1 MGELIKEVTINKV
14 FIGHIGSLIKNLCTH
29 VEIGDTRVVQYAQ
42 TNEIEDFIKNEDDMG
57 DIFKTI
63 EVEQIKLM
71 KINNGVWQIMS
82 GQKIEGFIKLKYQYS
97 YISFNAFI
105 KTEDKALDEL
115 FYSIENYQE
124 NRVLD
129 IKKYCLI

>member
-82 GQKIEGFIKLKYQYS
+82 GQKIEGFIKLKYNIVIFLSMLLSKQR
-97 YISFNAFI
+97 I
-105 KTEDKALDEL
+105 KH
-115 FYSIENYQE
+115 
-124 NRVLD
+124 
-129 IKKYCLI
+129 